1 MKYHPSKREIMAFG
15 VYIFFLVQ
23 TLFFF
28 SYMEAAILG
37 WHVQTDERKLN
48 LRLKK
53 SATKWFIF

>member
-15 VYIFFLVQ
+15 VYIFFFLQ
-23 TLFFF
+23 TLFFFF

-53 SATKWFIF
+53 SH

>member
-1 MKYHPSKREIMAFG
+1 MKYLPSKREIMAFG
-15 VYIFFLVQ
+15 VYIFFFVH
-23 TLFFF
+23 FFF

-53 SATKWFIF
+53 SH